1 MSGFGQRLRRARKRV
16 GLTQQDLASELGVTQ
31 PTVNRWENGAAEPPR
46 RRIILAAQLL
56 GTTPAWLEFGE
67 QERNTGMNDK
77 QLAYRAGREGRIAF
91 QGVPG
96 AYSHLACS
104 VVFPGMEAISYPTFD
119 AAFRAVE
126 EGETEL
132 AMIPIENSLGGR
144 VADIHHLLPNSNL
157 YIIDEHF
164 QPVQHQLLGVP
175 GATLEGVKE
184 VWSHEQALAQCR
196 DLIAE
201 LGVKPVQR
209 ADTAGAAREIA
220 EKGDKSVA
228 AIASS
233 LAGETYGLDTLRSRI
248 EDRIGNTTRFV
259 IMSRRREE
267 PDLRDGPCMTS
278 IIFQVRS
285 VPASL
290 YKGLGGF
297 ATNGVNITKL
307 ESYITDASFTVAQ
320 FYAEIEGHPAEK
332 NVDMAF
338 EELQY
343 FSTKMKIIGTYPKS
357 SFRLKG

>member
-1 MSGFGQRLRRARKRV
+1 M
-16 GLTQQDLASELGVTQ
+16 TQQDLASALGVTQ
-31 PTVNRWENGAAEPPR
+31 PTVNRWESGVVDPPR
-46 RRIILAAQLL
+46 RRIVIAARLL
-56 GTTPAWLEFGE
+56 GVMPAWLEFGE
-67 QERNTGMNDK
+67 EERTSVMTDE
-77 QLAYRAGREGRIAF
+77 QAARRAGREGRIAF

-96 AYSHLACS
+96 AYSHLACAG
-104 VVFPGMEAISYPTFD
+104 VFPKMEAVAFPTFD

-126 EGETEL
+126 DGDTDL

-144 VADIHHLLPNSNL
+144 VADIHHLLPNSSL

-164 QPVQHQLLGVP
+164 QPVQHQLLGLK
-175 GATLEGVKE
+175 GATLDGIRE

-196 DLIAE
+196 DLITE

-209 ADTAGAAREIA
+209 ADTAGAAREVA
-220 EKGDKSVA
+220 EKGDKTIA

-233 LAGETYGLDTLRSRI
+233 LAGETYGLDALRNRI

-259 IMSRRREE
+259 ILSRRREE

-278 IIFQVRS
+278 LIFQVRS

-290 YKGLGGF
+290 YKCLGGF

-332 NVDMAF
+332 NVDLAF
-338 EELQY
+338 DELQY
-343 FSTKMKIIGTYPKS
+343 FSTKMKVIGTYPKHP
-357 SFRLKG
+357 FRIKG